1 MKKSGVKVGKRRA
14 VAGRNTETPTKL
26 IDVAIDLFA
35 ANGFKGT
42 SIRDISKLT
51 GMTLSNIYYYFG
63 SKEGLL
69 FAVLERSTRGI
80 VEGLRRVCE
89 SSLEPLERFKL
100 LLRTHLSLILDT
112 YRKEAKI
119 LFLDEEHLIRIS
131 KKFQVDILNMYRIQ
145 LKNLQSLGYIDKR
158 NVIVLAFDILG
169 VINWH
174 LRWYKTGG
182 GMSLDDVTDEMLA
195 FVLHGMLA
203 PSRTRR
209 RQSDKS

>member
-1 MKKSGVKVGKRRA
+1 MKNKVGVGGTA
-14 VAGRNTETPTKL
+14 ETPTKL

-69 FAVLERSTRGI
+69 FAVLERSTCGI
-80 VEGLRRVCE
+80 VERLRQVCE
-89 SSLEPLERFKL
+89 SHLDPLERFKL
-100 LLRTHLSLILDT
+100 LLKTHLSLILDT

-131 KKFQVDILNMYRIQ
+131 KEFQVDILNMYRRQ
-145 LKNLQSLGYIDKR
+145 LQNLQSQGYIDKKR
-158 NVIVLAFDILG
+158 NVIALAFDILG

-174 LRWYKTGG
+174 LRWYKPGG
-182 GMSLDDVTDEMLA
+182 AMSLDEVAEEMLA
-195 FVLHGMLA
+195 FVLRGVLIPPGRGRPHSASL
-203 PSRTRR
+203 
-209 RQSDKS
+209 KL